1 MAVPVWPNGYL
12 EPLVAACARKA
23 LLRATPEVV
32 SRGILRIGSALS
44 LMKVK
49 FVPVAKL
56 SKNPESAFQ
65 REHDRGPT
73 ISPQNGDALQ
83 TGRHSEVMLPLI
95 HLALPLSFALAF
107 QYL

>member
-44 LMKVK
+44 LMRVE

-56 SKNPESAFQ
+56 SKNPERALFNVN
-65 REHDRGPT
+65 T
-73 ISPQNGDALQ
+73 IEDLQ
-83 TGRHSEVMLPLI
+83 
-95 HLALPLSFALAF
+95 LARKMAMHFRQGVIRRLCSL
-107 QYL
+107 